1 MNKPYLRVKNV
12 KKFTKIT
19 NIVGEN
25 MDGIDKLKYVS
36 TERMFE
42 GVLVDITGASVTI
55 DIKGRLGQFKIPR
68 RMLISEYDIK
78 IGQEVGF
85 MMSYPEVLNEE
96 PNDHYVNTIIEN
108 KARQKNMM
116 EKKEEN

>member
-1 MNKPYLRVKNV
+1 MSVIEGG
-12 KKFTKIT
+12 F
-19 NIVGEN
+19 
-25 MDGIDKLKYVS
+25 MDRMDKLKYMS

-42 GVLVDITGASVTI
+42 GVLVDITDASVTI

-85 MMSYPEVLNEE
+85 LMSYPEVLEAEPDEKYVHAIEESKRLREKMSQQRNE
-96 PNDHYVNTIIEN
+96 I
-108 KARQKNMM
+108 
-116 EKKEEN
+116 

>member
-1 MNKPYLRVKNV
+1 MD
-12 KKFTKIT
+12 
-19 NIVGEN
+19 N
-25 MDGIDKLKYVS
+25 MDKLKYIS

-42 GVLVDITGASVTI
+42 GVLVEITDASVTI

-68 RMLISEYDIK
+68 RMLISEYDLK

-96 PNDHYVNTIIEN
+96 PNEHYVNAIEEHERRKLKMTQN
-108 KARQKNMM
+108 KG
-116 EKKEEN
+116 EK